1 MAYTSIIPVR
11 RLSGSI
17 DYITD
22 KSKTTLKSEIGSAL
36 NHDGS
41 ETVCFQSALSCTL
54 ETAFE
59 DMLSVK
65 RQWHKEGGIQG
76 YHLVQSFAPGEVSP
90 DAAHEIGTKLAEK
103 LLGGK
108 YQVIIT
114 THLNTKC
121 IHNHI
126 LWNSVSVQDG
136 KKYISREKSYMTE
149 IRHIS
154 DGLCREYGLSVID
167 TEKPE
172 HNARHY
178 AQWLAERDGK
188 PTWRYAIQ
196 QDIDSAIASSLT
208 WNQFLTS
215 LKMKGYAI
223 RLDRKYITLKPPGKE
238 RPVRFKTLGPGYT
251 PEAIQ
256 NRILYPREIKKTVH
270 RSCTFLDS
278 VQPKKLTG
286 LRALYYHYL
295 YGLGILRKK
304 PKRLTYALREDI
316 RMLDKRMEQAEF
328 IFENNI
334 QTREELSS
342 LMDKT
347 ETQISQLVKKRHA
360 LYKGA
365 GKESEIKSINDEL
378 KKLRHTVSM
387 CRGIIQ
393 HSAEIEK
400 RLEAARLE
408 DEMLSAIQEKSND
421 RQIDHEQRR

>member
-126 LWNSVSVQDG
+126 LWNSVPVQDG

-256 NRILYPREIKKTVH
+256 TAYSIHGR
-270 RSCTFLDS
+270 
-278 VQPKKLTG
+278 
-286 LRALYYHYL
+286 
-295 YGLGILRKK
+295 LRKPSIGAVLSLTVCN
-304 PKRLTYALREDI
+304 PKSSQGSAPSTTTISTAWVYSGKSRKGLPMHCVRISACWTKEWSRRSLSLKTTYRHV
-316 RMLDKRMEQAEF
+316 K
-328 IFENNI
+328 
-334 QTREELSS
+334 SS
-342 LMDKT
+342 PL
-347 ETQISQLVKKRHA
+347 
-360 LYKGA
+360 
-365 GKESEIKSINDEL
+365 
-378 KKLRHTVSM
+378 
-387 CRGIIQ
+387 
-393 HSAEIEK
+393 
-400 RLEAARLE
+400 
-408 DEMLSAIQEKSND
+408 
-421 RQIDHEQRR
+421 